1 MDMGGGGLRGDA
13 FGKSND
19 ALLGAR
25 SRSGS
30 PLWSLVDVKRWFW
43 QLKTVPSR
51 WNMAGRIPRARCMTR
66 RVNSGEKKQTGKKE
80 EVRGKIYRKKHGRLY
95 KHRLTSLKAESER
108 KETRER
114 EKGGSFV
121 NIREEFHLILPLK
134 LRTRNKRSNYA

>member
-1 MDMGGGGLRGDA
+1 MDA

-19 ALLGAR
+19 AFLGVR

-43 QLKTVPSR
+43 RLRTAPSR
-51 WNMAGRIPRARCMTR
+51 GIWPSVFRARCMTS
-66 RVNSGEKKQTGKKE
+66 RVNSGEKKQTEKKE

-95 KHRLTSLKAESER
+95 KHRLRSLKER

-114 EKGGSFV
+114 EANIPEGS
-121 NIREEFHLILPLK
+121 I
-134 LRTRNKRSNYA
+134 